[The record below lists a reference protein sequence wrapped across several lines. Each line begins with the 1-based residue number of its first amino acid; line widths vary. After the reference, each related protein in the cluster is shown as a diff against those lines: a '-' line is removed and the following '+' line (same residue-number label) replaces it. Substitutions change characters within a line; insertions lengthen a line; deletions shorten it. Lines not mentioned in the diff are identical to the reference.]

1 MSDNLQWVVLELTSK
16 AEGED
21 PDVVRAS
28 IRHHIRDAE
37 VFVPASVVQ
46 RGPVREYQY
55 LVDGYAFILHKHPD
69 THYARL
75 NETKY
80 VQSAL
85 YQPTGIKREKRLAT
99 VSSEQIAKLKSQIKV
114 EVDQGIEVGDTVVIS
129 SGPYKNISA
138 VVREEI
144 PEHDS
149 VVVHIQLRST
159 DRLVTLPRAFMHLET
174 KSPHVVYRDRFEKLS
189 AWALAAK
196 SIAHW
201 PVHRLSG
208 VLSNFSGFSRLD
220 SWVTQSRLTYGWVR
234 AYHSSLD
241 FAPALKKLKEVQAL
255 YTGTSLLNQL
265 LAAYAPIP
273 DWTPVLAKHR
283 EATFLESTHSR
294 IAALYADV
302 QRMTNTS
309 ASPVNLVVDGT
320 QLYIRCMEAPGL
332 GALTDSEGRPTGAVV
347 GFLRSLGAYRKRFP
361 SANVYVCWDGT
372 SQRRKALYPDYKGNR
387 VSRSGA
393 PSFGWSWFR
402 ETLPLLGVQQAF
414 NPEEEADDVM
424 ATLVR
429 GPLSDQ
435 PNVMITTD
443 RDLLQ
448 VVSEFTH
455 QLCPAVGSGKEKLYD
470 PELVE
475 AEYGVPPTSMVQIRA
490 LSGDTS
496 DHIPGVS
503 NFGLKTAAKVI
514 KLYGTVTAL
523 LGSNL
528 AGLGKAQVAN
538 LRESEKQVRLNVDL
552 MTLRDVEFRQIE
564 SNPNQKEVEA
574 RLVALGIKPEPILAA
589 FFPRQLTI
597 S

>member
-1 MSDNLQWVVLELTSK
+1 MSANLLWVVLELTSK
-16 AEGED
+16 AEGAD

-28 IRHHIRDAE
+28 IRHHVRDAE

-46 RGPVREYQY
+46 RGPVREYHY

-75 NETKY
+75 NDTKY
-80 VQSAL
+80 VQSVL
-85 YQPTGIKREKRLAT
+85 YQPTGFKRERRLAT
-99 VSSEQIAKLKSQIKV
+99 VSQEQVAKLRSQIKV

-174 KSPHVVYRDRFEKLS
+174 KSPHVVYRDRFGRLS
-189 AWALAAK
+189 AWAVAAK
-196 SIAHW
+196 GVANW
-201 PVHRLSG
+201 PVHRLQEI
-208 VLSNFSGFSRLD
+208 LSDFNTFTRLD
-220 SWVTQSRLTYGWVR
+220 SWFTQSMLTYGFVR
-234 AYHSSLD
+234 AYHAHLD
-241 FAPALKKLKEVQAL
+241 FGPALKKLGEFQNL
-255 YTGTSLLNQL
+255 HTGVTILNQL
-265 LAAYAPIP
+265 LAVYAPLP
-273 DWTPVLAKHR
+273 DWDPVLIKHR
-283 EATFLESTHSR
+283 EAVFLETAHSR
-294 IAALYADV
+294 IAALYSDV

-309 ASPVNLVVDGT
+309 MAPVNLIVDGT

-332 GALTDSEGRPTGAVV
+332 GALTDAEGRPTGAVV

-361 SANVYVCWDGT
+361 LADIYVCWDGT
-372 SQRRKALYPDYKGNR
+372 SQRRKAMYPDYKGNR

-393 PSFGWSWFR
+393 PSFGWGWLR
-402 ETLPLLGVQQAF
+402 ETLPLLGVRQAV

-424 ATLVR
+424 ASLVR
-429 GPLSDQ
+429 GSLKDQ
-435 PNVMITTD
+435 PNIMITTD

-455 QLCPAVGSGKEKLYD
+455 QLCPAVGSGKEKLYS

-475 AEYGVPPTSMVQIRA
+475 EEYGVPPTSMVEIRA

-503 NFGLKTAAKVI
+503 NFGLKTSAKFI
-514 KLYGTVTAL
+514 KLYGTVSAL
-523 LGSNL
+523 LGSNP

-564 SNPNQKEVEA
+564 SNPDQKEVEV
-574 RLVALGIKPEPILAA
+574 RLTALGIKPEPTLAA
-589 FFPRQLTI
+589 FFPRQLTL
-597 S
+597 

>member
-1 MSDNLQWVVLELTSK
+1 MSDTPQQWVVLELTSK

-21 PDVVRAS
+21 PDVIRAS

-69 THYARL
+69 KHYSRL
-75 NETKY
+75 DDTKY
-80 VQSAL
+80 VESAL
-85 YQPTGIKREKRLAT
+85 YQPTGVKREKRLAT
-99 VSSEQIAKLKSQIKV
+99 VSSEQIAKLRAQIKV

-138 VVREEI
+138 VVRDEI

-174 KSPHVVYRDRFEKLS
+174 KSPHIFYRDRFARLS
-189 AWALAAK
+189 AWAVAAK
-196 SIAHW
+196 GVASW
-201 PVHRLSG
+201 PVHRLRG
-208 VLSNFSGFSRLD
+208 ILTNFRGFAQLD
-220 SWVTQSRLTYGWVR
+220 SWLNHSKLTYAFVR
-234 AYHSSLD
+234 ALHTHLD
-241 FAPALKKLKEVQAL
+241 LSPTLKKFRELQAL
-255 YTGTSLLNQL
+255 SAGSLLLKQL
-265 LAAYAPIP
+265 LAAYAPTP
-273 DWTPVLAKHR
+273 DYAPVLSKYQ
-283 EATFLESTHSR
+283 ETLFLESTYDR
-294 IAALYADV
+294 IAALYSDV
-302 QRMTNTS
+302 QRMTNTT
-309 ASPVNLVVDGT
+309 APVNLVVDGT

-332 GALTDSEGRPTGAVV
+332 SSLTDAEGRPTGAVV
-347 GFLRSLGAYRKRFP
+347 GFLRSLGAYKKRFP
-361 SANVYVCWDGT
+361 SANIYVCWDGT
-372 SQRRKALYPDYKGNR
+372 SQRRKAMYPDYKGNR

-393 PSFGWSWFR
+393 PSFGWAWLR
-402 ETLPLLGVQQAF
+402 ETLPMLGVMQAF

-429 GPLSDQ
+429 GPLRDQ
-435 PNVMITTD
+435 PNVLITTD

-475 AEYGVPPTSMVQIRA
+475 AEYGIPPTSMVHVRA

-496 DHIPGVS
+496 DHIPGVP
-503 NFGLKTAAKVI
+503 NFGLKTASKII

-538 LRESEKQVRLNVDL
+538 LRESEKQVLLNVDL
-552 MTLRDVEFRQIE
+552 MTLRDVAFRQIE
-564 SNPNQKEVEA
+564 SNPNQTEVEA
-574 RLVALGIKPEPILAA
+574 RLVALGIKPEPTLAA

-597 S
+597 Q